1 MEAEEV
7 ATKRPVQN
15 IRIKTP
21 ASSTEA
27 AVDYDEEVAVEKIT
41 NSDRDIIE
49 AVLDQ
54 AEAED
59 KTPFSGLSEVRT
71 LTQPSGLRS
80 SNEQVRRVTTSCG
93 MLM

>member
-1 MEAEEV
+1 M

-54 AEAED
+54 AEVED

-80 SNEQVRRVTTSCG
+80 SNEQVRRVTTLCG

>member
-27 AVDYDEEVAVEKIT
+27 AVEDEEVAVERIT

-80 SNEQVRRVTTSCG
+80 SNEQVRRVT
-93 MLM
+93 